1 MAGLKPPGHLSL
13 EGNIAQNWKHWN
25 RAFTL
30 NETATELTTK
40 TQAIRCA
47 TFLHVA
53 GPAAQQIYETF
64 QFAREE
70 RNKLEPLKAKFKAY
84 CEPKKNLTV
93 TRYVFNTRNQ
103 RSGEPFSNYLTELR
117 SLAKDCEFGELE
129 ESLLKDRVV
138 CGISNQLLR
147 EKLLQI
153 DSLTLTK
160 CIDLCTV
167 TEASAEQVKQIAP
180 KAGADLAFF
189 QPRSG
194 EPIFL
199 LF

>member
-1 MAGLKPPGHLSL
+1 MAGLKPPGPLSL

-30 NETATELTTK
+30 NETATTK

-84 CEPKKNLTV
+84 CEP
-93 TRYVFNTRNQ
+93 
-103 RSGEPFSNYLTELR
+103 
-117 SLAKDCEFGELE
+117 E
-129 ESLLKDRVV
+129 EKSHSDKI
-138 CGISNQLLR
+138 C
-147 EKLLQI
+147 
-153 DSLTLTK
+153 
-160 CIDLCTV
+160 
-167 TEASAEQVKQIAP
+167 
-180 KAGADLAFF
+180 F
-189 QPRSG
+189 
-194 EPIFL
+194 
-199 LF
+199 